1 MPLSVD
7 NKSRFVTFNE
17 SSNGSIV
24 ALLIGLFIA
33 FPAGYYY
40 KYKSVRAHSL
50 AVVEQAKLN
59 ERLDKIL
66 KDKQTIRRLSL
77 KENLKLIGLSDRE
90 IDLLYKKDGRASK
103 LKNKFTR
110 YLPSK
115 TIYIPRDDCTDD
127 YLGDEATNVGNDF
140 ILEGNSNRISNQ

>member
-1 MPLSVD
+1 MPLSD

-24 ALLIGLFIA
+24 ALLIGILLA

-40 KYKSVRAHSL
+40 KYKSVKAHSL
-50 AVVEQAKLN
+50 AIVAQAKAN

-77 KENLKLIGLSDRE
+77 KQNLELIGLSDSE
-90 IDLLYKKDGRASK
+90 ISSLYKKDTRVSK
-103 LKNKFTR
+103 LKDKFTK
-110 YLPSK
+110 YLPGE
-115 TIYIPRDDCTDD
+115 TIYIPRTDCSDD
-127 YLGDEATNVGNDF
+127 YLGDKAATVGNDI
-140 ILEGNSNRISNQ
+140 ILEGRDNRISEQ